1 MGPQRL
7 PLKEGQKE
15 RLLDQVLRALRTA
28 HQAIG
33 RPEQLFIQLEIQ
45 RVDPFI
51 VSVQLAAHLVSAC
64 VFYIVAYF
72 AKIGEIK

>member
-28 HQAIG
+28 HQAVG
-33 RPEQLFIQLEIQ
+33 HPEQLFIQPEIQ
-45 RVDPFI
+45 RADPFI
-51 VSVQLAAHLVSAC
+51 VSVQLAAHLGSDL
-64 VFYIVAYF
+64 YF
-72 AKIGEIK
+72 LAS